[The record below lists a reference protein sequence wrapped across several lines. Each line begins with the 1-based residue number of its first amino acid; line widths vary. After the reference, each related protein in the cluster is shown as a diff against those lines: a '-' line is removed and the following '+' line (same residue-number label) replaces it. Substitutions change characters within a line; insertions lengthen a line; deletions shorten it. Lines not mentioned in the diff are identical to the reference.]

1 MNNLRTEAG
10 GNDIFKHLH
19 GVSGHNPSGSGF
31 GPHQHAKEAHMVFA
45 HAVAQQKKSSSLGS
59 GVMQRTSGMVQGK
72 RTFGDDLTMQ
82 MGSHQ

>member
-19 GVSGHNPSGSGF
+19 GVSGHNSNSGSNF
-31 GPHQHAKEAHMVFA
+31 GSHQHAKDAHMVFA

-59 GVMQRTSGMVQGK
+59 GVM
-72 RTFGDDLTMQ
+72 
-82 MGSHQ
+82 

>member
-19 GVSGHNPSGSGF
+19 GHNPTGSGGF

-59 GVMQRTSGMVQGK
+59 GVMQRTSGMVQGGK